1 MMAVILGGY
10 FLFRF
15 WNGGI
20 LPLIGLGVVAV
31 VGVMAFRAYQ
41 SRALRMRAEKVERAD
56 IASGTELVTTKLA
69 DTANRI
75 LDVESRPGLDMSAEA
90 NGYFQKAVS
99 TFVSVDERF
108 PAAGSSYE
116 LGALVSELDDALWR
130 LDSAEAV
137 INGEAVP
144 ARPQDPTSAS
154 RVRGASG
161 LLSGLTRDAVAKW
174 VDGKSSR
181 THRRRRR
188 SC

>member
-1 MMAVILGGY
+1 MMAIILGGY

-20 LPLIGLGVVAV
+20 LPLIGLGVLAV

-41 SRALRMRAEKVERAD
+41 SRALRLRADKVERAD
-56 IASGTELVTTKLA
+56 VASGTELVTAKLA

-75 LDVESRPGLDMSAEA
+75 LEVESRPGLDMSPEA

-108 PAAGSSYE
+108 PTAASSYE
-116 LGALVSELDDALWR
+116 LGALVSELDDALWH

-137 INGEAVP
+137 INGEAIP
-144 ARPQDPTSAS
+144 TRPQDPTSVG
-154 RVRGASG
+154 RNRGTPG

-174 VDGKSSR
+174 VDGGSGGA
-181 THRRRRR
+181 HRRRKR